1 MTRNTSSAPEQ
12 ERLILVPIPLPPS
25 FPDLDRAIQRSF
37 GDLERPANLHNGMS
51 SIVEILGNTQ
61 MSAGEDF
68 GPAACPSSGA
78 GCGQTGGCPFP
89 NEVSFKLRQRP
100 KDMKN
105 QLAATG
111 CGINVLRQAFK
122 PNPTFLKSGQGSNEM
137 GQERPKE
144 KGGHSPTRGENYPA
158 TNFDQ
163 QVRSA
168 QQIEDLGFASKPLI
182 TPGR

>member
-1 MTRNTSSAPEQ
+1 MWYKHLIIKYYSRWNGAVPAETLGSAEGVGLESVSRGKSHDPECKQWPEQ

-78 GCGQTGGCPFP
+78 GCGQTNRRLSVP
-89 NEVSFKLRQRP
+89 E
-100 KDMKN
+100 
-105 QLAATG
+105 
-111 CGINVLRQAFK
+111 
-122 PNPTFLKSGQGSNEM
+122 
-137 GQERPKE
+137 
-144 KGGHSPTRGENYPA
+144 
-158 TNFDQ
+158 
-163 QVRSA
+163 
-168 QQIEDLGFASKPLI
+168 
-182 TPGR
+182 

>member
-1 MTRNTSSAPEQ
+1 MTRNASSAPEQ

-68 GPAACPSSGA
+68 GTAACPSSGA

-111 CGINVLRQAFK
+111 CRINVLRQAFEANTPLFK
-122 PNPTFLKSGQGSNEM
+122 ISHCGYEVV
-137 GQERPKE
+137 EE
-144 KGGHSPTRGENYPA
+144 A
-158 TNFDQ
+158 T
-163 QVRSA
+163 
-168 QQIEDLGFASKPLI
+168 
-182 TPGR
+182 